1 MLPLPVQF
9 AKDRFHLTLAEGLK
23 KDDGSKVQSFKII
36 EQEKGKLE
44 IWCIVVSRNK
54 HNVRNSII

>member
-1 MLPLPVQF
+1 MLPLSVQF

-44 IWCIVVSRNK
+44 I
-54 HNVRNSII
+54 